1 MTSKP
6 KFSLV
11 NPFVRK
17 FDFGFLRCLIY
28 IICCYVKYCIIVNN
42 FFSDSGSFIAKKN
55 NPGHS
60 QTCRSPPV
68 LPPIH
73 PVQNGTHHPEPST
86 AVAAVTASASPAN
99 TSSTMVV
106 GSTSPREPQIGSP
119 AVIPVSCSSTASPP
133 PGVVPPSSPRP
144 PFIPPQTANNK
155 ESASGSKL
163 LNNGYKFVSDTPVPS
178 CRESVT
184 LSKPTINVY
193 DFVSDQSAPSSPE
206 GVIFL
211 QSKFH
216 HKGVSPL
223 TVPTSNKDTPSEKVG
238 VSNGHATN
246 MCVSAPSPPVLVSP
260 VIQNSH
266 KSALDM
272 TMKTSV
278 SVCKTEAP
286 AILPPATAAGSLRL
300 STLSSPAHSAP
311 PSVVPVSPVAA
322 SSAASVSMRTSVS
335 TSATMSSSTVSHVL
349 AARSRSPT
357 VTASHPNTPTPVP
370 ARDTHSSHSN
380 SSLSSLSQLS
390 TPVHKEREGG
400 GSRSHSNSS
409 SVAPPVSAAL
419 TSASAYA
426 SASSLAGLVFS
437 KPQCWSG

>member
-1 MTSKP
+1 M
-6 KFSLV
+6 
-11 NPFVRK
+11 
-17 FDFGFLRCLIY
+17 
-28 IICCYVKYCIIVNN
+28 
-42 FFSDSGSFIAKKN
+42 
-55 NPGHS
+55 
-60 QTCRSPPV
+60 

-99 TSSTMVV
+99 TSSSMVV

-133 PGVVPPSSPRP
+133 PGIVPPTSPRP
-144 PFIPPQTANNK
+144 PFIPPQAATNK
-155 ESASGSKL
+155 DSASGSKL
-163 LNNGYKFVSDTPVPS
+163 LNNGYKFMSDTPVPS
-178 CRESVT
+178 CRESMS
-184 LSKPTINVY
+184 LNKPTINVY

-211 QSKFH
+211 SQSKYH

-223 TVPTSNKDTPSEKVG
+223 TVPPSSKEPPIEKLG

-246 MCVSAPSPPVLVSP
+246 LCVSAPSPPVLVSP

-272 TMKTSV
+272 SMKTSV

-286 AILPPATAAGSLRL
+286 TILPPTSVTGNIRQL
-300 STLSSPAHSAP
+300 TLSSPVHSAP
-311 PSVVPVSPVAA
+311 PPPVVPVSPVAA
-322 SSAASVSMRTSVS
+322 ASTASPVAMRTSVTVS
-335 TSATMSSSTVSHVL
+335 VTMPSSTVSHVL
-349 AARSRSPT
+349 AARSRSPA
-357 VTASHPNTPTPVP
+357 VTTSHPNTPTPVP

-409 SVAPPVSAAL
+409 SVAPPASAAL

-426 SASSLAGLVFS
+426 SASSLTGLVFS

>member
-1 MTSKP
+1 MCI
-6 KFSLV
+6 FST
-11 NPFVRK
+11 
-17 FDFGFLRCLIY
+17 FLQFILLG
-28 IICCYVKYCIIVNN
+28 N
-42 FFSDSGSFIAKKN
+42 FIAKKN

-86 AVAAVTASASPAN
+86 AVAAVTASTSPAN
-99 TSSTMVV
+99 TSSSMVV

-133 PGVVPPSSPRP
+133 PPAGGVVPPTPTSPCP

-155 ESASGSKL
+155 DSASGSKI
-163 LNNGYKFVSDTPVPS
+163 LNNGYKYVSDTRVPS

-184 LSKPTINVY
+184 LNKPTINVY
-193 DFVSDQSAPSSPE
+193 DFVSDQSAPSSPD

-211 QSKFH
+211 PQSKFH
-216 HKGVSPL
+216 HKSVTPL
-223 TVPTSNKDTPSEKVG
+223 TVPPSTKESPVEKVV
-238 VSNGHATN
+238 VSNGHTTN
-246 MCVSAPSPPVLVSP
+246 FVSAPMCVVSAPSPPVLVSP

-272 TMKTSV
+272 TIKTNV
-278 SVCKTEAP
+278 SVKTEAP
-286 AILPPATAAGSLRL
+286 TILPPTTVTGNVRQLN
-300 STLSSPAHSAP
+300 LSSPVHSAP
-311 PSVVPVSPVAA
+311 PPPVVPVSPVAA
-322 SSAASVSMRTSVS
+322 ASTAAPVSMRTTVS
-335 TSATMSSSTVSHVL
+335 TSVTMSSSTVSHVL

-357 VTASHPNTPTPVP
+357 VTTSHPNTPTPVP

-409 SVAPPVSAAL
+409 SIAPPASAAL

-426 SASSLAGLVFS
+426 SASSLSGLVFS